1 MATELDVVTGSR
13 LVHRRAD
20 DGRATLQTEL
30 RFGCQ
35 DDGASVYGL
44 SVGMMTPAPPR
55 LVLGPLLRYVGDDE
69 ATLWVETDRACAV
82 EVLGCSSPTFC
93 VAGHHYGLLVV
104 SALKAGACVPYE
116 VLLDGERCW
125 PLADSPFPP
134 SVIRTRTPGQPL
146 RLVFGSCRVTVPHH
160 PPYTLSKD
168 RDDRGREVDALVALV
183 ERLRPQPPHEWP
195 DALLLLGDQVYAD
208 QVSPET
214 ERLIEERRGSGE
226 ASPEDP
232 PRGEV
237 ADFEEYTWLYRE
249 AWSDPATRWLLSTI
263 PSAMIFD
270 DHDVHDDWNT
280 SWAWM
285 REIRTVPWWH
295 ERILGAYMSYWIYQ
309 HLGNLSPAEL
319 AENALLAEVRE
330 APDAEEIL
338 RAFAKHAEE
347 EIAGTRWSY
356 HRDFGRARL
365 LVLDSRAGRILDEE
379 HREMLSEH
387 EWAWVEEC
395 VTGAFDHL
403 LIATSLPWLLSP
415 GLHHLEAWNE
425 AVCAGAWGRT
435 AARLGEKIRQ
445 ALDLEHWSAFHASFI
460 RLTDLLHE
468 VASGG
473 HGPAP
478 ASVIVLSGDVHHAYL
493 AEASF
498 PARPPIESAVVQA
511 VCSPI
516 RNPLDRSERRALRA
530 ALSRSAAAVARL
542 LARSAGVRPAAVR
555 WEFTGEPTFDNQI
568 AILDLTGRGAN
579 LTIEKTRPEDW
590 ATPRLH
596 QTLSRTIA

>member
-1 MATELDVVTGSR
+1 
-13 LVHRRAD
+13 
-20 DGRATLQTEL
+20 
-30 RFGCQ
+30 
-35 DDGASVYGL
+35 
-44 SVGMMTPAPPR
+44 MTPARAR

-69 ATLWVETDRACAV
+69 ATVWVETDRACVV
-82 EVLGCSSPTFC
+82 EVLGCSSPTFR
-93 VAGHHYGLLVV
+93 VAGHHYGFVCV
-104 SALKAGACVPYE
+104 SGLESAACIPYE
-116 VLLDGERCW
+116 VHLDGERCW
-125 PLADSPFPP
+125 PLADSPFPA
-134 SVIRTRTPGQPL
+134 SVICTRTSGQPVHL
-146 RLVFGSCRVTVPHH
+146 AFGSCRVTLPHE

-168 RDDRGREVDALVALV
+168 RDDRGREVDALLALV
-183 ERLRPQPPHEWP
+183 ERLRGQPPNEWP
-195 DALLLLGDQVYAD
+195 DALLLLGDQIYAD

-214 ERLIEERRGSGE
+214 ERLIEERRGSGD
-226 ASPEDP
+226 ASADLP
-232 PRGEV
+232 PQGDV

-263 PSAMIFD
+263 SSAMIFD

-280 SWAWM
+280 SWAWV
-285 REIRTVPWWH
+285 REMRTVPWWH

-319 AENALLAEVRE
+319 AENALLADVR
-330 APDAEEIL
+330 AAQDAEEIL
-338 RAFAKHAEE
+338 RAFAKQAEE

-356 HRDFGRARL
+356 RRDFGRTRL
-365 LVLDSRAGRILDEE
+365 LVLDSRAGRVLDED
-379 HREMLSEH
+379 HREMLSEP
-387 EWAWVEEC
+387 EWAWVEDC
-395 VTGAFDHL
+395 VTGDFDHL
-403 LIATSLPWLLSP
+403 LIATTLPLLLSH

-425 AVCAGAWGRT
+425 AVCDGAWGRT

-445 ALDLEHWSAFHASFI
+445 AIDLEHWAAFHGSFV

-473 HGPAP
+473 RGPAP

-498 PARPPIESAVVQA
+498 PGRAPIESAVVQA

-516 RNPLDRSERRALRA
+516 RNPLDRNERRGLRA
-530 ALSRSAAAVARL
+530 ALSRSASTVARL
-542 LARSAGVRPAAVR
+542 LARSAGVRPGGVR
-555 WEFTGEPTFDNQI
+555 WKFADEPTFDNQI
-568 AILDLTGRGAN
+568 ATLRLTGRDAR

-590 ATPRLH
+590 ATPQLH

>member
-1 MATELDVVTGSR
+1 
-13 LVHRRAD
+13 
-20 DGRATLQTEL
+20 
-30 RFGCQ
+30 
-35 DDGASVYGL
+35 
-44 SVGMMTPAPPR
+44 MTPAPAR

-69 ATLWVETDRACAV
+69 ATVWVETDGACTV

-93 VAGHHYGLLVV
+93 VAGHHYGFVCV
-104 SALKAGACVPYE
+104 SGLESGACVPYE
-116 VLLDGERCW
+116 VHLDGERGW
-125 PLADSPFPP
+125 PLADSPFPE
-134 SVIRTRTPGQPL
+134 SVIRTRTPGEPV
-146 RLVFGSCRVTVPHH
+146 RLAFGSCRVTLPHE
-160 PPYTLSKD
+160 PPYTLTKD
-168 RDDRGREVDALVALV
+168 RDDRGREVDALLALV
-183 ERLRPQPPHEWP
+183 ERMRTQPPHEWP
-195 DALLLLGDQVYAD
+195 DALLLLGDQIYAD
-208 QVSPET
+208 QVSPAT

-226 ASPEDP
+226 ASADYP
-232 PRGEV
+232 PQGDV

-263 PSAMIFD
+263 SSAMIFD

-280 SWAWM
+280 SWEWV

-295 ERILGAYMSYWIYQ
+295 ERIVGAYMSYWIYQ

-319 AENALLAEVRE
+319 AENALLADVRE
-330 APDAEEIL
+330 AQDAGEIL
-338 RAFAKHAEE
+338 RAFAKRAEE

-356 HRDFGRARL
+356 HRNFGRTRL
-365 LVLDSRAGRILDEE
+365 LVLDSRAGRVLDEDR
-379 HREMLSEH
+379 REMLSEE

-395 VTGAFDHL
+395 VTGDFDHL
-403 LIATSLPWLLSP
+403 LIATTLPLLLSP

-425 AVCAGAWGRT
+425 AVCDGAWGRT

-445 ALDLEHWSAFHASFI
+445 AIDLEHWSAFHESFI
-460 RLTDLLHE
+460 HLTDLLHE

-473 HGPAP
+473 RGPAP

-493 AEASF
+493 AEVSF
-498 PARPPIESAVVQA
+498 PGRAPIESAVVQA

-516 RNPLDRSERRALRA
+516 RNPLDRNERRALRA

-542 LARSAGVRPAAVR
+542 LARSARVRPAAVH
-555 WEFTGEPTFDNQI
+555 WEFAGEPTFDNQV
-568 AILDLTGRGAN
+568 ATLDLSGRDAH

-590 ATPRLH
+590 ATPQLH

>member
-1 MATELDVVTGSR
+1 MIVG
-13 LVHRRAD
+13 
-20 DGRATLQTEL
+20 
-30 RFGCQ
+30 RFGRE
-35 DDGASVYGL
+35 DGGAPADGWSA
-44 SVGMMTPAPPR
+44 GMVTPAPAR
-55 LVLGPLLRYVGDDE
+55 LVLGPLLRFVGDDE
-69 ATLWVETDRACAV
+69 ATLWVETDRACKV

-93 VAGHHYGLLVV
+93 VAGHYYGFVRV
-104 SALKAGACVPYE
+104 SGLEPGACVPYD
-116 VLLDGERCW
+116 VHLDGERCW
-125 PLADSPFPP
+125 PLADSPFPA

-146 RLVFGSCRVTVPHH
+146 HLAFGSCRVSLPHE

-168 RDDRGREVDALVALV
+168 RDDRGREVDALLALV
-183 ERLRPQPPHEWP
+183 ERLRTQPPHEWP
-195 DALLLLGDQVYAD
+195 DAVLLLGDQIYAD

-214 ERLIEERRGSGE
+214 ERLIEERRGRGD
-226 ASPEDP
+226 ASADDP
-232 PRGEV
+232 PQGEV

-263 PSAMIFD
+263 SSAMIFD

-280 SWAWM
+280 SWAWV
-285 REIRTVPWWH
+285 REMRTVPWWH

-319 AENALLAEVRE
+319 AENALLADVRE
-330 APDAEEIL
+330 AQDAEQIL
-338 RAFAKHAEE
+338 RAFARQAEE

-356 HRDFGRARL
+356 HRDFGRTRL
-365 LVLDSRAGRILDEE
+365 LVLDSRAGRVLAEDR
-379 HREMLSEH
+379 REMLAEQQ
-387 EWAWVEEC
+387 WAWVEEC
-395 VTGAFDHL
+395 VTGDFDHL
-403 LIATSLPWLLSP
+403 LIATTLPLLLSH

-425 AVCAGAWGRT
+425 AVCDGAWGRT

-445 ALDLEHWSAFHASFI
+445 AIDLEHWSAFHGSFV

-473 HGPAP
+473 RGPAP

-498 PARPPIESAVVQA
+498 PGRAPIESAVVQA

-516 RNPLDRSERRALRA
+516 RNPLDRKERRVMRA

-542 LARSAGVRPAAVR
+542 LARSAGVQPAAVR
-555 WEFTGEPTFDNQI
+555 WEFAGEPTFDNQI
-568 AILDLTGRGAN
+568 ATLHLTGRGAH
-579 LTIEKTRPEDW
+579 LTIEKTRPEAW
-590 ATPRLH
+590 ATPQLH

>member
-1 MATELDVVTGSR
+1 
-13 LVHRRAD
+13 
-20 DGRATLQTEL
+20 
-30 RFGCQ
+30 
-35 DDGASVYGL
+35 
-44 SVGMMTPAPPR
+44 MTPAPAR
-55 LVLGPLLRYVGDDE
+55 LVLGPLLRHVGDDE
-69 ATLWVETDRACAV
+69 ATVWVETDRACTV

-93 VAGHHYGLLVV
+93 VGGHHYGFVCV
-104 SALKAGACVPYE
+104 SGLESGACVPYE
-116 VLLDGERCW
+116 VHLDGERCW
-125 PLADSPFPP
+125 PLADSPFPQ
-134 SVIRTRTPGQPL
+134 SVIRTRTPGEPL
-146 RLVFGSCRVTVPHH
+146 RLAFGSCRITVPHE

-168 RDDRGREVDALVALV
+168 RDDRGREVDALLALV
-183 ERLRPQPPHEWP
+183 ERMRTQPPHEWP

-208 QVSPET
+208 QVSPEA
-214 ERLIEERRGSGE
+214 ERLIHERRGGAD
-226 ASPEDP
+226 ASADDP
-232 PRGEV
+232 PQGDV

-263 PSAMIFD
+263 SSAMIFD

-280 SWAWM
+280 SWEWV
-285 REIRTVPWWH
+285 REIRKVPWWN

-319 AENALLAEVRE
+319 AENALLAGVRE
-330 APDAEEIL
+330 AQDAEEIL
-338 RAFAKHAEE
+338 RAFAKQAEE

-356 HRDFGRARL
+356 HRDFGRTRL
-365 LVLDSRAGRILDEE
+365 LVLDSRAGRVLDEDR
-379 HREMLSEH
+379 REMLSE
-387 EWAWVEEC
+387 EGWAWVEEC
-395 VTGAFDHL
+395 VTGDFDHL
-403 LIATSLPWLLSP
+403 LIATTLPWLLSP

-425 AVCAGAWGRT
+425 AVCDGAWGRP

-445 ALDLEHWSAFHASFI
+445 AIDLEHWSAFHGSFV
-460 RLTDLLHE
+460 RLTDLVHE

-473 HGPAP
+473 RGPAP

-498 PARPPIESAVVQA
+498 PGRAPIESAVVQA

-516 RNPLDRSERRALRA
+516 RNPLDRRERRALRA

-555 WEFTGEPTFDNQI
+555 WEFAGEPTFDNQI
-568 AILDLTGRGAN
+568 ATLHLTGRGAH

-590 ATPRLH
+590 ATPQLH
-596 QTLSRTIA
+596 RTLSRTIA

>member
-1 MATELDVVTGSR
+1 
-13 LVHRRAD
+13 
-20 DGRATLQTEL
+20 L
-30 RFGCQ
+30 RFRRQ
-35 DDGASVYGL
+35 DDRAPADGSSETV
-44 SVGMMTPAPPR
+44 MTPAPAR
-55 LVLGPLLRYVGDDE
+55 LVLGPLLRYVGDDD
-69 ATLWVETDRACAV
+69 ATLWVETDRACTV
-82 EVLGCSSPTFC
+82 EVLGCSSPTFS
-93 VAGHHYGLLVV
+93 VAGHHYGFVCV
-104 SALKAGACVPYE
+104 SGLESGACVPYE
-116 VLLDGERCW
+116 VHLDGERCW
-125 PLADSPFPP
+125 PLADSPFHP
-134 SVIRTRTPGQPL
+134 SVIRTRAPGQPL
-146 RLVFGSCRVTVPHH
+146 RLAFGSCRVTLPHQ

-168 RDDRGREVDALVALV
+168 RDDRGREVDALLALV
-183 ERLRPQPPHEWP
+183 ERLRTQPPHEWP

-214 ERLIEERRGSGE
+214 ERLIEERRGGGD
-226 ASPEDP
+226 ASAEDP
-232 PRGEV
+232 PQGEV

-263 PSAMIFD
+263 SSAMMFD

-280 SWAWM
+280 SWAWV
-285 REIRTVPWWH
+285 RKIRTAPWWH

-319 AENALLAEVRE
+319 ADNTLLAGVR
-330 APDAEEIL
+330 AAHDAEEIL
-338 RAFAKHAEE
+338 RAFAKQAEE

-356 HRDFGRARL
+356 HRDFGRTRL
-365 LVLDSRAGRILDEE
+365 LVLDSRAGRVLDEE
-379 HREMLSEH
+379 RREMLSED
-387 EWAWVEEC
+387 EWAWLEDR
-395 VTGAFDHL
+395 VTGDFDHL
-403 LIATSLPWLLSP
+403 LIATTLPWLLSH

-445 ALDLEHWSAFHASFI
+445 AIDLEHWSAFHASFV
-460 RLTDLLHE
+460 RLSDLLHE
-468 VASGG
+468 VASGAR
-473 HGPAP
+473 GPAP

-498 PARPPIESAVVQA
+498 PGRAPIQSAVVQA

-516 RNPLDRSERRALRA
+516 RNPLDRRERRALRA
-530 ALSRSAAAVARL
+530 ALSRTAAAVARL

-555 WEFTGEPTFDNQI
+555 WEFAGEPTFDNQV
-568 AILDLTGRGAN
+568 ATLHLTGRVAH

>member
-1 MATELDVVTGSR
+1 MAAELDVVTGSR
-13 LVHRRAD
+13 LVRRRAD

-30 RFGCQ
+30 RFRRQ
-35 DDGASVYGL
+35 DDGASVYGW
-44 SVGMMTPAPPR
+44 SGGMMTPAPAR

-69 ATLWVETDRACAV
+69 ATVWVETDRACAV

-104 SALKAGACVPYE
+104 NGLRAGACVPYE
-116 VLLDGERCW
+116 VHLDGERCW

-146 RLVFGSCRVTVPHH
+146 RLVFGSCRVTAPHQ

-195 DALLLLGDQVYAD
+195 DAMLLLGDQVYAD

-226 ASPEDP
+226 ASAQDP

-237 ADFEEYTWLYRE
+237 ADFEEYIWLYRE
-249 AWSDPATRWLLSTI
+249 AWSDPAMRWLLSTI

-280 SWAWM
+280 SWAWI

-319 AENALLAEVRE
+319 AENALLADVRE

-356 HRDFGRARL
+356 HRDFGRTRL
-365 LVLDSRAGRILDEE
+365 LVLDSRAGRVLDEE
-379 HREMLSEH
+379 RREMLSEQ
-387 EWAWVEEC
+387 EWAWVEEW
-395 VTGAFDHL
+395 VTGDFDHL

-460 RLTDLLHE
+460 RLTDMIHE

-498 PARPPIESAVVQA
+498 PARAPIESAVVQA

-530 ALSRSAAAVARL
+530 ALTRSAATVARL
-542 LARSAGVRPAAVR
+542 LARSARVRPAAVR
-555 WEFTGEPTFDNQI
+555 WEFTGGPTFDNQI
-568 AILDLTGRGAN
+568 ASLDLTGRGAH